1 MNGQIWT
8 PEDDAIV
15 IAGVNA
21 GLDNAQ
27 IGAMLR
33 RSGKAVQDHRCALGK
48 AGKLPPMRSDN
59 WTDEQDATLI
69 VGLLAGKK
77 YEELAAGLG
86 RTFNAVKNR
95 RGTLVSQGK
104 IRKQPPGHPKG
115 EPGHGRG
122 GAAKPK
128 GVSTIIGGSIR
139 MVISEWTEAPG
150 GVRIRTLEAV

>member
-8 PEDDAIV
+8 PDDDTIV
-15 IAGVNA
+15 ITGVNT

-33 RSGKAVQDHRCALGK
+33 RSRKAVQDRRCALVK
-48 AGKLPPMRSDN
+48 AGKLRAMRSDN
-59 WTDEQDATLI
+59 WTDDQDCALI
-69 VGLLAGKK
+69 EGVLAGKK
-77 YEELAAGLG
+77 TEELAVALK
-86 RTFNAVKNR
+86 RTPDAVRNHR
-95 RGTLVSQGK
+95 QHLMRQGK
-104 IRKQPPGHPKG
+104 MEARPPGHPEGK
-115 EPGHGRG
+115 PGHGQG

-150 GVRIRTLEAV
+150 GVRIRTLEAI